1 MPEFTPFNFDP
12 TAFMSGQVG
21 SKLWLCE
28 MLEPILKERFPNNP
42 PDIWVLGG
50 WYGMTNFLLQ
60 SRDAHL
66 NTIKSIDVDP
76 EATRGALILNEA
88 YVHLQTFQAE
98 TADANTLDYSN
109 APLVVIN
116 TSAEHMESRQ
126 WFEIIPKDTLVVVQT
141 NDMPHDDHVFAH
153 HSIEDLK
160 NEFPMSGGYYFAGEL
175 PFFYDDWSFTRFMT
189 IGIK

>member
-28 MLEPILKERFPNNP
+28 MLEPIIRDRFEYA
-42 PDIWVLGG
+42 PDIWILGG

-60 SRDAHL
+60 SRDA
-66 NTIKSIDVDP
+66 DVGLVTSFDIDP
-76 EATRGALILNEA
+76 EATRGAMILNEA
-88 YVHLQTFQAE
+88 YVHLGSFHAE
-98 TADANTLDYSN
+98 TADANVLDYGT
-109 APLVVIN
+109 PPPIVIN

-126 WFEIIPKDTLVVVQT
+126 WFEIIPKGTTVVVQT

-153 HSIEDLK
+153 HSIDDLK
-160 NEFPMSGGYYFAGEL
+160 KEFPMSGGYYFTGEL
-175 PFFYDDWSFTRFMT
+175 PFHYDEWSFTRFMT
-189 IGIK
+189 IGTK